1 MSVIKAY
8 ELFQSRPGYSIFSRN
23 CGRHDLNPQD
33 VFFAVR
39 DEVFD
44 AIDDLTPG
52 QRCTSA
58 DLCGS
63 ELWSVL
69 GSPGLHS
76 AIGISVSFLV
86 KSGLVP
92 LVCVTPARV
101 RKRKSY
107 TLDARITPDRGP
119 GGGGS

>member
-1 MSVIKAY
+1 MSAIKAY

-23 CGRHDLNPQD
+23 CSRHELNPQD

-39 DEVFD
+39 YEVFD
-44 AIDDLTPG
+44 AIDNLTPG

-58 DLCGS
+58 DLCGL

-86 KSGLVP
+86 KSSLVP

-101 RKRKSY
+101 PKKRY
-107 TLDARITPDRGP
+107 TLDTRFGPDRGP
-119 GGGGS
+119 GAGGS